1 MKILFFTKYQID
13 WGSSRERVGVYLDLL
28 AGRGHRY
35 EVIYCV
41 SSRLS
46 NIWIGA
52 KGRNFIFTRIYSF
65 WQTKVLKNF
74 KMVWII
80 IIAKKFDA
88 IFIQKLNLP
97 RYLLRIL
104 SLRNGNL
111 IFDCDDLCF
120 NLTGNLSG
128 RNNLSPYKKIIAGN
142 AFLADVAAQLGAAGR
157 TTVIPTPIDCRLY
170 SYREKPA
177 GVAPVVIGWAGSAEN
192 HLRHLRLLPPILDK
206 LRKGHNFIFKLV
218 GAMQSKKIRDL
229 FDFLGERFVAVDW
242 VELSA
247 LSEIIQGFD
256 IGLMPLED
264 DAQARGKCA
273 FKALQYM
280 ACGVAAVISPV
291 GVNSEIVRDG
301 WNGFLADKEPQ
312 WIEKIS
318 RLIEEPRLR
327 LELSLNARKTVE
339 EKFALDVTAKAFL
352 QAIEKI

>member
-1 MKILFFTKYQID
+1 
-13 WGSSRERVGVYLDLL
+13 
-28 AGRGHRY
+28 
-35 EVIYCV
+35 
-41 SSRLS
+41 
-46 NIWIGA
+46 
-52 KGRNFIFTRIYSF
+52 
-65 WQTKVLKNF
+65 
-74 KMVWII
+74 
-80 IIAKKFDA
+80 
-88 IFIQKLNLP
+88 
-97 RYLLRIL
+97 
-104 SLRNGNL
+104 
-111 IFDCDDLCF
+111 
-120 NLTGNLSG
+120 
-128 RNNLSPYKKIIAGN
+128 
-142 AFLADVAAQLGAAGR
+142 
-157 TTVIPTPIDCRLY
+157 
-170 SYREKPA
+170 
-177 GVAPVVIGWAGSAEN
+177 
-192 HLRHLRLLPPILDK
+192 
-206 LRKGHNFIFKLV
+206 
-218 GAMQSKKIRDL
+218 MQSKKIRDL